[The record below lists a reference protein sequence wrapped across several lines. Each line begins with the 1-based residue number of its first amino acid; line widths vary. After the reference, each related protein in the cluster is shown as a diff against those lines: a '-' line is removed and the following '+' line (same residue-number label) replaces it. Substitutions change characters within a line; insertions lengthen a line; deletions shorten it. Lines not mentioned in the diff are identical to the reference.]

1 MHFYL
6 HSSIFDSVI
15 RTISKSSSVTEKK
28 ERKERERKKT
38 ESRKP
43 FKRPQPRARTRNQA
57 TVEWSQERK
66 LFFGDATRHQR
77 GNNFSFFPF
86 FFNGFQFSKF
96 EVGAKFARSIGKP
109 RHWPSQAA
117 ESYVF
122 CRLTPVWKFEI
133 FIIST
138 FPDGMMPLPRP
149 AETLT
154 RQLLFDKKKG
164 VSPTHPRR
172 HFLVV
177 SSEKF
182 NFTRVNRYQERNES
196 FLRFISVELAG
207 EKEWKCQLFFTV
219 NGEYK
224 LRCENFFEFNST
236 PIRTGGGQI
245 SRVSSLSPIVV
256 KFGINSPFQFN
267 SIPILKWN
275 IECWEHCILTLCC
288 EIQ

>member
-1 MHFYL
+1 MYL
-6 HSSIFDSVI
+6 ATIHAFLLTFLHIRFGNSNDFQIFFCH
-15 RTISKSSSVTEKK
+15 RKKRKKREK
-28 ERKERERKKT
+28 KKT

-154 RQLLFDKKKG
+154 RQLLFDKKKRG
-164 VSPTHPRR
+164 FRQPTLAAIFSSSPLRNLTLPAWIDTKNVTNPSFALYRLNLRGRR
-172 HFLVV
+172 NGNANFFSQLMENISFVVKIFLNLIPLQFERERDKYREYRVWAPLLWNLV
-177 SSEKF
+177 LIHLFNLIPSRFSSEIS
-182 NFTRVNRYQERNES
+182 NVES
-196 FLRFISVELAG
+196 
-207 EKEWKCQLFFTV
+207 TV
-219 NGEYK
+219 
-224 LRCENFFEFNST
+224 F
-236 PIRTGGGQI
+236 
-245 SRVSSLSPIVV
+245 
-256 KFGINSPFQFN
+256 
-267 SIPILKWN
+267 
-275 IECWEHCILTLCC
+275 
-288 EIQ
+288 

>member
-28 ERKERERKKT
+28 ERKERKKKI

-122 CRLTPVWKFEI
+122 CRLSPVWKFEI

-154 RQLLFDKKKG
+154 RQLLFDKKKRG
-164 VSPTHPRR
+164 FRQPTLAAIFSSSPLRNLTLPAWIDTKNVTNPSFALYRLNLRGRR
-172 HFLVV
+172 NGNANFFSQLMENISFVVKIFLNLIPLQFEREGDKYREYRVWAPLLWNLV
-177 SSEKF
+177 LIHLFNLIPSRFSSEIS
-182 NFTRVNRYQERNES
+182 NVES
-196 FLRFISVELAG
+196 
-207 EKEWKCQLFFTV
+207 TV
-219 NGEYK
+219 
-224 LRCENFFEFNST
+224 F
-236 PIRTGGGQI
+236 
-245 SRVSSLSPIVV
+245 
-256 KFGINSPFQFN
+256 
-267 SIPILKWN
+267 
-275 IECWEHCILTLCC
+275 
-288 EIQ
+288 

>member
-28 ERKERERKKT
+28 ERKERKKKT

-154 RQLLFDKKKG
+154 RQLLFDKKKRG
-164 VSPTHPRR
+164 FANPPSPPFSRR
-172 HFLVV
+172 L
-177 SSEKF
+177 
-182 NFTRVNRYQERNES
+182 
-196 FLRFISVELAG
+196 L
-207 EKEWKCQLFFTV
+207 
-219 NGEYK
+219 
-224 LRCENFFEFNST
+224 
-236 PIRTGGGQI
+236 
-245 SRVSSLSPIVV
+245 
-256 KFGINSPFQFN
+256 
-267 SIPILKWN
+267 
-275 IECWEHCILTLCC
+275 WEI
-288 EIQ
+288 

>member
-28 ERKERERKKT
+28 ERKERKKKT

-154 RQLLFDKKKG
+154 RQLLFDKKKREFRQPTLAAIFSS
-164 VSPTHPRR
+164 SPLRNLTLPAWIDTKNVTNPSFALYRLRGRR
-172 HFLVV
+172 NGNANFFSQLMENISFVVKIFLNLIPLQFEREGDKYREYRVWAPLLWNLV
-177 SSEKF
+177 LIHLFNLIPSRFSSEIS
-182 NFTRVNRYQERNES
+182 NVES
-196 FLRFISVELAG
+196 
-207 EKEWKCQLFFTV
+207 TV
-219 NGEYK
+219 
-224 LRCENFFEFNST
+224 F
-236 PIRTGGGQI
+236 
-245 SRVSSLSPIVV
+245 
-256 KFGINSPFQFN
+256 
-267 SIPILKWN
+267 
-275 IECWEHCILTLCC
+275 
-288 EIQ
+288 

>member
-28 ERKERERKKT
+28 ERKERKKKT

-122 CRLTPVWKFEI
+122 CRLTDRLEI
-133 FIIST
+133 WNFYNFNFSGWDDAIAAAGRNLDAST
-138 FPDGMMPLPRP
+138 F
-149 AETLT
+149 
-154 RQLLFDKKKG
+154 
-164 VSPTHPRR
+164 
-172 HFLVV
+172 
-177 SSEKF
+177 
-182 NFTRVNRYQERNES
+182 
-196 FLRFISVELAG
+196 
-207 EKEWKCQLFFTV
+207 
-219 NGEYK
+219 
-224 LRCENFFEFNST
+224 
-236 PIRTGGGQI
+236 IR
-245 SRVSSLSPIVV
+245 
-256 KFGINSPFQFN
+256 
-267 SIPILKWN
+267 
-275 IECWEHCILTLCC
+275 
-288 EIQ
+288 

>member
-28 ERKERERKKT
+28 ERKERKKKT

-122 CRLTPVWKFEI
+122 CRLAPVWKFEI

-149 AETLT
+149 VETLT
-154 RQLLFDKKKG
+154 RQLLFDKKKRG
-164 VSPTHPRR
+164 FRQPTLAAIFSSSPLRNLTLPAWIDTKNVTNPSFALYRLNLRR
-172 HFLVV
+172 RRNGNANFFSQLMENISFVVKIFLNLIPLQFEREGDKYREYRVWAPLLWNLV
-177 SSEKF
+177 LIHLFNLIPSRFSSEIS
-182 NFTRVNRYQERNES
+182 NVES
-196 FLRFISVELAG
+196 
-207 EKEWKCQLFFTV
+207 TV
-219 NGEYK
+219 
-224 LRCENFFEFNST
+224 F
-236 PIRTGGGQI
+236 
-245 SRVSSLSPIVV
+245 
-256 KFGINSPFQFN
+256 
-267 SIPILKWN
+267 
-275 IECWEHCILTLCC
+275 
-288 EIQ
+288 

>member
-28 ERKERERKKT
+28 ERKERKKKI

-154 RQLLFDKKKG
+154 RQLLFDKKKRG
-164 VSPTHPRR
+164 FRQPTLAAIFSSSPLRNLTLPAWIDTKNVTNPSFALYRLNLRGRR
-172 HFLVV
+172 NGNANFFSQLMENISFVVKIFLNLIPLQFEREGDKYREYRVWAPLLWNLV
-177 SSEKF
+177 LIHLFNLIPSRFSSEIS
-182 NFTRVNRYQERNES
+182 NVES
-196 FLRFISVELAG
+196 
-207 EKEWKCQLFFTV
+207 TV
-219 NGEYK
+219 
-224 LRCENFFEFNST
+224 F
-236 PIRTGGGQI
+236 
-245 SRVSSLSPIVV
+245 
-256 KFGINSPFQFN
+256 
-267 SIPILKWN
+267 
-275 IECWEHCILTLCC
+275 
-288 EIQ
+288 

>member
-1 MHFYL
+1 MYL
-6 HSSIFDSVI
+6 ATIHAFLLTFLHIRFGNSNDFQIFFCH
-15 RTISKSSSVTEKK
+15 RKKKK
-28 ERKERERKKT
+28 EKREKKKT

-164 VSPTHPRR
+164 GFANPPSPPFSRR
-172 HFLVV
+172 L
-177 SSEKF
+177 
-182 NFTRVNRYQERNES
+182 
-196 FLRFISVELAG
+196 L
-207 EKEWKCQLFFTV
+207 
-219 NGEYK
+219 
-224 LRCENFFEFNST
+224 
-236 PIRTGGGQI
+236 
-245 SRVSSLSPIVV
+245 
-256 KFGINSPFQFN
+256 
-267 SIPILKWN
+267 
-275 IECWEHCILTLCC
+275 WEI
-288 EIQ
+288 